1 MRAPAVRQ
9 SVARG
14 GELTIDAPT
23 PTFRYQFSSCS
34 RNLQGTMDFVGNSGP
49 ATLFEVDVVHGY
61 DITRL
66 SYFGE
71 QEAEVRA
78 RMRL

>member
-1 MRAPAVRQ
+1 
-9 SVARG
+9 
-14 GELTIDAPT
+14 
-23 PTFRYQFSSCS
+23 
-34 RNLQGTMDFVGNSGP
+34 MDFVGNSGP